1 MSDAC
6 KIQQIEAMS
15 TRLLAQFLYS
25 CTYNII
31 IRKQLDVYE
40 SHEEMCKAG
49 EAENPEDLL
58 FAACLIMF
66 LMP

>member
-15 TRLLAQFLYS
+15 TRLLAQFVYS

-40 SHEEMCKAG
+40 SHEEMCKA
-49 EAENPEDLL
+49 
-58 FAACLIMF
+58 
-66 LMP
+66 